1 MWAQL
6 VKFRIKEGNE
16 DRLQQLDER
25 WNNEVGRG
33 TDSGWVRSLV
43 LQSTKDPRDW
53 YELVYFESE
62 EKARANER
70 SEKHQALVT
79 EMQQLSES
87 IDFVDL
93 APVKDSSR

>member
-1 MWAQL
+1 MWAHL

-16 DRLQQLDER
+16 DRLAQIDER
-25 WNNEVGRG
+25 WNEEVGRG
-33 TDSGWVRSLV
+33 TESGWVRSLI
-43 LQSTKDPRDW
+43 LRSTRNPRDW

-70 SEKHQALVT
+70 SEKHLALVT

-87 IDFVDL
+87 IEFVDL
-93 APVKDSSR
+93 APVKESGR